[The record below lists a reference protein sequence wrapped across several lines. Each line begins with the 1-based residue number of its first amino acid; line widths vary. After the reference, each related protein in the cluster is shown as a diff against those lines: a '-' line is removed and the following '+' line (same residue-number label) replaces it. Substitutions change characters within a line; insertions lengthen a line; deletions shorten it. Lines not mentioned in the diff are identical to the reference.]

1 MASNNEE
8 GAKPTAATG
17 GTEEEVPSVGPVTQ
31 CLNCIC
37 LLVTCILCTPCIAL
51 CCCCSVGNTAAQKA
65 QGKRYNAATREWVI
79 DNLAHDVETLK
90 GLPND
95 DEDILMTKEVED
107 TKPSASAV
115 TATTVKETAYYDVLG
130 VAPDAD
136 PSKIKKAYYIN
147 ARKWHPD
154 RNDSEEAKAKFQQI
168 GEAYQVLS
176 DPQLR
181 AIYDKEGEEG
191 LSGDKTE
198 AAAGQVDPSLVFT
211 FLFGSDAFMDI
222 IGRLQLVTQVM
233 IGEERIESSKMKEL
247 ERRRIMRL
255 ALKLRDRIEKYVSGN
270 TDEAKLDWQNQ
281 GATLV
286 ETRYGEEILNTV
298 GSTYRLVATQV
309 IGSWGEGMEAQMS
322 EHMMKQGAAMKAFEG
337 TQNMQQAQTMGEDQ
351 LPTYIETMWNVT
363 VIDISST
370 LREVVMKC
378 CSDKSVEKSVRL
390 IRAKAIQD
398 LGVIWEGTKS
408 KTAQK
413 DRRSARG
420 LYQSAAQAAMEETL
434 NKMKAE
440 EAKVS
445 AESG

>member
-8 GAKPTAATG
+8 GAKPTATG
-17 GTEEEVPSVGPVTQ
+17 GEEEEIPSVGPVTQ

-51 CCCCSVGNTAAQKA
+51 CCCCSIGNTAAQKA

-79 DNLAHDVETLK
+79 DNLEHDVETLK
-90 GLPND
+90 GIPTD
-95 DEDILMTKEVED
+95 DEDILKTKEAED
-107 TKPSASAV
+107 TKPSASEV
-115 TATTVKETAYYDVLG
+115 TASTVKETAYYDVLG

-198 AAAGQVDPSLVFT
+198 AAAGQIDPSLVFT

-233 IGEERIESSKMKEL
+233 IGEEHIESSKMKEL

-270 TDEAKLDWQNQ
+270 PDEAKLDWENQ

-390 IRAKAIQD
+390 KRAKAIQD

-413 DRRSARG
+413 DRRSVRG